1 MGDLFKDGGAIKAEI
16 KEGSGWKKPKLGDE
30 VRVSMKV
37 TANDGSDIE
46 EKNCFE
52 CVLGSECFGPLS
64 RTIDQALCGMK
75 KGGEARLTCA
85 KDYAYGDERPDGAI
99 IHLTLEEIYETKDV
113 SFEKN
118 KTLMMKIIKE
128 GEGYNTPKET
138 AKVKLS
144 VESATDGVAPIPG
157 FTPKVL
163 EFVVGNGEVCDALE
177 CAVAEMKKGERAVLT
192 VPASTSEAQL
202 GLIDFANSATLTFE
216 LLDFDTPKSTYS
228 LSEQEKVDFAAAR
241 KDVGAGLFKS
251 GRTQLA
257 LRCYSKI
264 TELLNSTDHFEEAEL
279 KAKARE
285 CKKLCE
291 LNKERQNVK
300 ALYRRAQA
308 ECCLKNFQE
317 CIRDCKLVVELDT
330 RNKDARA
337 LLKEALAGQK
347 EEDRKSKGLFTNMC
361 KALGK
366 GPIREPGKSKEREE
380 SEEEDHEMEDVSES
394 CEGSAA
400 ANAEVAAESGE
411 TPDICIG
418 SAGSAAANAE
428 VAAES
433 GETPDV
439 GTATA

>member
-1 MGDLFKDGGAIKAEI
+1 MG
-16 KEGSGWKKPKLGDE
+16 
-30 VRVSMKV
+30 
-37 TANDGSDIE
+37 
-46 EKNCFE
+46 
-52 CVLGSECFGPLS
+52 
-64 RTIDQALCGMK
+64 
-75 KGGEARLTCA
+75 
-85 KDYAYGDERPDGAI
+85 
-99 IHLTLEEIYETKDV
+99 
-113 SFEKN
+113 

-202 GLIDFANSATLTFE
+202 GLRDFANSATLTFE

-285 CKKLCE
+285 AKKLCE
-291 LNKERQNVK
+291 AVLKEERQNVK

-347 EEDRKSKGLFTNMC
+347 EEDR
-361 KALGK
+361 
-366 GPIREPGKSKEREE
+366 
-380 SEEEDHEMEDVSES
+380 
-394 CEGSAA
+394 
-400 ANAEVAAESGE
+400 
-411 TPDICIG
+411 
-418 SAGSAAANAE
+418 
-428 VAAES
+428 
-433 GETPDV
+433 
-439 GTATA
+439 

>member
-1 MGDLFKDGGAIKAEI
+1 MCEHTKCRCLGGPRCE
-16 KEGSGWKKPKLGDE
+16 
-30 VRVSMKV
+30 
-37 TANDGSDIE
+37 
-46 EKNCFE
+46 
-52 CVLGSECFGPLS
+52 
-64 RTIDQALCGMK
+64 
-75 KGGEARLTCA
+75 
-85 KDYAYGDERPDGAI
+85 
-99 IHLTLEEIYETKDV
+99 
-113 SFEKN
+113 
-118 KTLMMKIIKE
+118 
-128 GEGYNTPKET
+128 
-138 AKVKLS
+138 
-144 VESATDGVAPIPG
+144 
-157 FTPKVL
+157 
-163 EFVVGNGEVCDALE
+163 
-177 CAVAEMKKGERAVLT
+177 
-192 VPASTSEAQL
+192 
-202 GLIDFANSATLTFE
+202 
-216 LLDFDTPKSTYS
+216 
-228 LSEQEKVDFAAAR
+228 
-241 KDVGAGLFKS
+241 DVGAGLFKS

-291 LNKERQNVK
+291 LNKAACFLRLKEHVEAKKACEAVLKEERQNVK

-411 TPDICIG
+411 TPDIGIGSAGSAAANAEVAAESGETPDIGTG